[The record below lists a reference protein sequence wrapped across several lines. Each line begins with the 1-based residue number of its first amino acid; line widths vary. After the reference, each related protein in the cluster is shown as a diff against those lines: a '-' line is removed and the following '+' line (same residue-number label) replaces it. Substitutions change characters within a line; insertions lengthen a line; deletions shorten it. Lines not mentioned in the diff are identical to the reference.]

1 MRELFLSVGITLLTS
16 TLLFVYFRNKHNTLD
31 EKVSL
36 VFTTIQEHNEK
47 MQQAA
52 EEEMQRMAEYQRH
65 QHMQMQM
72 MSGDLHEEQ
81 ELTVE
86 NVENL
91 PQNSETHNLIDVS
104 DDENND
110 NFDSDNDSDEN
121 DSDDNDSDDESEDE
135 NNEEN
140 SEQNN
145 HLEVLET
152 VDLEK
157 TKQIEI
163 SLLPETDYTKMTK
176 SKLKEMCEERSVDFK
191 SSFNKGKLIQLLID
205 NDNSNKLTLG

>member
-72 MSGDLHEEQ
+72 MGEDLPEQQ
-81 ELTVE
+81 ELSVE

-91 PQNSETHNLIDVS
+91 QKNSETQNNLIDVS

-110 NFDSDNDSDEN
+110 NFDSDNDSD
-121 DSDDNDSDDESEDE
+121 SDSDDESD
-135 NNEEN
+135 EEN
-140 SEQNN
+140 SEENN
-145 HLEVLET
+145 DLEVLES

-176 SKLKEMCEERSVDFK
+176 SKLKDMCEERSVDFK

-205 NDNSNKLTLG
+205 NDNSNKLSLE

>member
-52 EEEMQRMAEYQRH
+52 EEEMHRMAEYQRH
-65 QHMQMQM
+65 QHMQM
-72 MSGDLHEEQ
+72 MSGELHEEQ
-81 ELTVE
+81 ELSVE

-91 PQNSETHNLIDVS
+91 SQNSEVNNNLIDVS

-110 NFDSDNDSDEN
+110 NFDSDDNDSDEN
-121 DSDDNDSDDESEDE
+121 DSDDNDSDDESDDE

-140 SEQNN
+140 NEQNN
-145 HLEVLET
+145 DLEVLET

-176 SKLKEMCEERSVDFK
+176 SKLKEICEERSVDFK

>member
-1 MRELFLSVGITLLTS
+1 MRELIFTVGITLLTS

-31 EKVSL
+31 QKVSL

-52 EEEMQRMAEYQRH
+52 EEEMQRMSEYQRH

-72 MSGDLHEEQ
+72 MGGDLPEEQ
-81 ELTVE
+81 ELSVE

-91 PQNSETHNLIDVS
+91 PENSSEQNNLIDVS
-104 DDENND
+104 DNENND
-110 NFDSDNDSDEN
+110 NFDSDNDSDN
-121 DSDDNDSDDESEDE
+121 DSDSDDESD
-135 NNEEN
+135 EEN
-140 SEQNN
+140 SEENN
-145 HLEVLET
+145 DLEVLES

-176 SKLKEMCEERSVDFK
+176 SKLKDMCEERSVDFK

-205 NDNSNKLTLG
+205 NDNSNKLSLE